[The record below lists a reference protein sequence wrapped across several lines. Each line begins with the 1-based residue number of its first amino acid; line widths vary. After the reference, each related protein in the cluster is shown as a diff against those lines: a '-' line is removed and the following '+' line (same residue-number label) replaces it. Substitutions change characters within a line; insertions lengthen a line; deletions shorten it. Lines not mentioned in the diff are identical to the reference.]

1 MKENGLMIKHMALE
15 FTCIKMDQGMKVN
28 GSTINNMELE
38 LKLGK
43 MVLGMKE
50 VMLMD
55 KNKDK
60 EFLYE

>member
-1 MKENGLMIKHMALE
+1 MALE

-28 GSTINNMELE
+28 GLTINNMELE

-43 MVLGMKE
+43 MELDMKE
-50 VMLMD
+50 ITLTD

-60 EFLYE
+60 ESLYEYNLFLNI